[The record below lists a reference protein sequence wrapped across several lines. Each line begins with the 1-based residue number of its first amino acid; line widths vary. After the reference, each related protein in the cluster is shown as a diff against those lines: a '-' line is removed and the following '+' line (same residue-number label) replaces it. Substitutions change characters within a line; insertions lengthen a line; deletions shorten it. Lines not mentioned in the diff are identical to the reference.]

1 VTPGEPRW
9 ITQEAALAIHE
20 ILLAEHGGKPGIL
33 NEGLLRAALDAP
45 RNHYAYEQANP
56 LRLAAI
62 YAHGLIQNHP
72 FVDGNKR
79 VAFTLAITFLE
90 MNGFRFQASEQEA
103 YSAIDD
109 LAAGRLGR
117 EEFEDWLRGS
127 CSRP

>member
-1 VTPGEPRW
+1 VTHGEPRW
-9 ITQEAALAIHE
+9 VTKEAALAIHE
-20 ILLAEHGGKPGIL
+20 ILLAEHGGKPGVL
-33 NEGLLRAALDAP
+33 NEGLLQAAMDAP

-62 YAHGLIQNHP
+62 YAYGLIQNHP

-79 VAFTLAITFLE
+79 VAFTVAITFLE
-90 MNGFRFQASEQEA
+90 KNGFRFEAPEQEA

-117 EEFEDWLRGS
+117 EDFEAWLEGS